1 MQIFSKYFE
10 CLTEDEERNLLCSF
24 HMAFACV
31 PLLYEDIMYNCIVNF
46 GGLPCQSL
54 LWPGQTKRTAGR
66 SVIFFKAF
74 RTILYN

>member
-31 PLLYEDIMYNCIVNF
+31 PLLYQDIMYNCIVNF
-46 GGLPCQSL
+46 EGLS
-54 LWPGQTKRTAGR
+54 
-66 SVIFFKAF
+66 
-74 RTILYN
+74 

>member
-31 PLLYEDIMYNCIVNF
+31 PLLYQDIMYNCIVNF
-46 GGLPCQSL
+46 EGLSWSFFTL
-54 LWPGQTKRTAGR
+54 AWSDETHGR
-66 SVIFFKAF
+66 AQCNIF
-74 RTILYN
+74 